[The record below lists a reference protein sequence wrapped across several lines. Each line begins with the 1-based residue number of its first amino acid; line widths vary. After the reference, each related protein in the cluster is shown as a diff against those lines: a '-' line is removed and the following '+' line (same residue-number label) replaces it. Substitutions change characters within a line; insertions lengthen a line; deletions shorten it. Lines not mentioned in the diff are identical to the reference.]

1 MTSFFQNASPLE
13 MVFWWCALVG
23 TIFFVGRLI
32 ILVVTG
38 GMDVDMDLHPG
49 AHGDVGHPDSSFEAL
64 SLNTI
69 TAFVMMFGWIGLAC
83 LKQFH
88 MEATAAIAAA
98 TGAGLLCMLTTAY
111 FFKQAKKLASGGSA
125 FSMDKTI
132 GKKATVY
139 QKIPG
144 QGRGKITLSVGDMTH
159 EIEAVSAEQKDIA
172 SFVTVE
178 VVRVVDQ
185 RTVAVKQV

>member
-1 MTSFFQNASPLE
+1 MTSFLQNVSPLE

-23 TIFFVGRLI
+23 TIFFVVRLI
-32 ILVVTG
+32 ILVLTG
-38 GMDVDMDLHPG
+38 GMDMDMDLHPG
-49 AHGDVGHPDSSFEAL
+49 SGDVGHPDSSFEVI

-83 LKQFH
+83 LKQFN
-88 MEATAAIAAA
+88 MEATAAVAGA

-111 FFKQAKKLASGGSA
+111 FFKQAKKMASGGSA
-125 FSMDKTI
+125 FCLDKTV

-139 QKIPG
+139 QRIPEH
-144 QGRGKITLSVGDMTH
+144 GRGKITLSVGDMTH

-185 RTVAVKQV
+185 RTVAVKQI